1 MGASQE
7 DELPLNPVD
16 GYLDLL
22 KQKSILDHVWS
33 GFKFTCLFLSLVCTM
48 YSSLLFFSAPSLS
61 I

>member
-7 DELPLNPVD
+7 DELPLNPGD

-33 GFKFTCLFLSLVCTM
+33 GFKFTCLFLSLVCTG
-48 YSSLLFFSAPSLS
+48 SLVVFLLRCVT
-61 I
+61 IYL

>member
-7 DELPLNPVD
+7 DELPLNPGD

-33 GFKFTCLFLSLVCTM
+33 GFKFTCLFLSLVCTVQ
-48 YSSLLFFSAPSLS
+48 
-61 I
+61 